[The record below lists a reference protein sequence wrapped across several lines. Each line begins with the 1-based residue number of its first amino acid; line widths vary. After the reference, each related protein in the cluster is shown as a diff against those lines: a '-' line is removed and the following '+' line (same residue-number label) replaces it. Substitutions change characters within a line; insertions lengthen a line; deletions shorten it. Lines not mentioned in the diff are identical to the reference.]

1 MTKRII
7 GLILSFA
14 LLINVLFS
22 LGINVY
28 ADELTTGKCGENV
41 TYSFDSTT
49 GTLTISGTGNMS
61 GYSFSGSPFFYNK
74 SIIKIII
81 NSGVTSIGN
90 YAFGY
95 CLALTSITIPDS
107 VTSIGEYAFEYCRCL
122 TSVTIPNGVT
132 SIGSGAFYN
141 CTVLT
146 SITLGNGLTSIG
158 SGAFYN
164 CTGLTSIIVDSKNPY
179 YNSKNNCNAVIK
191 TSTEE
196 LIVGCKTTV
205 IPDSVTSIGKC
216 AFRYCTGLT
225 SITIPSSV
233 TNIGGGAFESCTALV
248 DVYYKSC
255 EHNWEKISIDSYN
268 SCLTDANIHY
278 SYSYDNG
285 KVTTNP
291 TCAKTGVKTY
301 TCTVCG
307 ATKAETIS
315 ATGAHKY
322 NNGVITTQPSCTN
335 TGVKTYTCI
344 DCNYKKTEIINS
356 LGHNYKGDISIAPTC
371 LNDGLCTYTCSRC
384 GHSYTK
390 VIEKLGH
397 NYIKTVTK
405 ATPKKNGKIV
415 TKCSRCSVG
424 STKTIAAP
432 RYVYLS
438 AYTYEYNGKVKTPK
452 VEVFDGNDELVKPS
466 NYSVTYSK
474 GRKKLGT
481 YTVTVKF
488 KGNYSGTSKKTFT
501 ITPKRVKMKT
511 IKVKAASTEE
521 IEVSWAK
528 VKGVD
533 GYEVYRLSN
542 KDNEYKLYKNTTKN
556 SIKIKRDSKK
566 YNDVHFA
573 IKTYKKVGKKT
584 YRSYYTYEY
593 GWVKLSAPSFTVEQ
607 EDFNEFTL
615 HFSYKDFYDVQ
626 VSNNKDFSNS
636 DSDRT
641 KNKWTKSYRQSCKHL
656 TLYNA
661 KTNEKYYIR
670 ARKYYYNKNEKLVV
684 GPWSK
689 VKTVRAY

>member
-1 MTKRII
+1 QQYVC
-7 GLILSFA
+7 
-14 LLINVLFS
+14 N
-22 LGINVY
+22 
-28 ADELTTGKCGENV
+28 KCGAKCSKEIGFGAH
-41 TYSFDSTT
+41 SFDESVITKEPTCVNYGVKTYTCIVCRTT
-49 GTLTISGTGNMS
+49 KTETVPATGIHKYDK
-61 GYSFSGSPFFYNK
+61 GVITTSP
-74 SIIKIII
+74 
-81 NSGVTSIGN
+81 
-90 YAFGY
+90 
-95 CLALTSITIPDS
+95 
-107 VTSIGEYAFEYCRCL
+107 
-122 TSVTIPNGVT
+122 
-132 SIGSGAFYN
+132 
-141 CTVLT
+141 
-146 SITLGNGLTSIG
+146 
-158 SGAFYN
+158 
-164 CTGLTSIIVDSKNPY
+164 
-179 YNSKNNCNAVIK
+179 
-191 TSTEE
+191 
-196 LIVGCKTTV
+196 
-205 IPDSVTSIGKC
+205 
-216 AFRYCTGLT
+216 
-225 SITIPSSV
+225 
-233 TNIGGGAFESCTALV
+233 SCT
-248 DVYYKSC
+248 
-255 EHNWEKISIDSYN
+255 
-268 SCLTDANIHY
+268 
-278 SYSYDNG
+278 
-285 KVTTNP
+285 
-291 TCAKTGVKTY
+291 KTGVKTY

-307 ATKAETIS
+307 ATKTES
-315 ATGAHKY
+315 VPATYEHSY
-322 NNGVITTQPSCTN
+322 NRGVITISPTCTK

-344 DCNYKKTEIINS
+344 DCGDKKTEIVDS
-356 LGHNYKGDISIAPTC
+356 LGHNYKGNISTAPTC
-371 LNDGLCTYTCSRC
+371 LYDGLYNYTCSRC

-397 NYIKTVTK
+397 NYIKNITK

-415 TKCSRCSVG
+415 TKCSRCSAG

-466 NYSVTYSK
+466 SYSVTYSK

-556 SIKIKRDSKK
+556 RIKIKRDSKK

-573 IKTYKKVGKKT
+573 IKTYKKVSKKT

-615 HFSYKDFYDVQ
+615 HFSYRDFYDVQ

-656 TLYNA
+656 TLNNA